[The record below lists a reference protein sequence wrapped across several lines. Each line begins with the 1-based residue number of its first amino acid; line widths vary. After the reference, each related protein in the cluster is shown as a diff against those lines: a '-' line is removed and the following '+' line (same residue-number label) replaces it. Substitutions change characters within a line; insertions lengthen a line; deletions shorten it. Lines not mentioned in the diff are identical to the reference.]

1 MAQRGHLPEPSAA
14 ISRRRPVIDRNRGS
28 GRGVL
33 RVSLSTEPGR
43 SAVPNEMVCP
53 KCRGTMSS
61 YERNGVVVDQCQDC
75 RGIFLDRGE
84 LERLVDAEGAYHRTP
99 PAQQR
104 DDGRPYASRG
114 YQEGYRPKRKR
125 SFLEELFD

>member
-1 MAQRGHLPEPSAA
+1 MSTP
-14 ISRRRPVIDRNRGS
+14 
-28 GRGVL
+28 
-33 RVSLSTEPGR
+33 TEPLR
-43 SAVPNEMVCP
+43 SVVPNEMVCP
-53 KCRGTMSS
+53 KCRGVMGS

-84 LERLVDAEGAYHRTP
+84 LERLVEAESAYHRSA

-104 DDGRPYASRG
+104 DYGQPYPARG
-114 YQEGYRPKRKR
+114 YGEGRPKRKR

>member
-1 MAQRGHLPEPSAA
+1 
-14 ISRRRPVIDRNRGS
+14 
-28 GRGVL
+28 
-33 RVSLSTEPGR
+33 
-43 SAVPNEMVCP
+43 MVCP
-53 KCRGTMSS
+53 KCRGVMSS

-84 LERLVDAEGAYHRTP
+84 LERLVEAESAYHRSSP
-99 PAQQR
+99 PQPQR
-104 DDGRPYASRG
+104 DYGQQYTPRG